1 MQRHKMVA
9 QIILLILSVVNFV
22 LAAPVLKRRIHE
34 VRVDVVD
41 IAKDMLVTTVSQKRW
56 KPSDMRSTTAVLAD
70 RANAPQNLESS
81 NFDYRLEQDLRSHD
95 PRSPMDSNPSPQ
107 RILPVGSTDLDSSH
121 PLPVDRPPPEHDH
134 NDLQF
139 DMDLNDH
146 SPPQPSQEAI
156 DGPDS
161 ESHSTGSPMYGSS
174 YHSTDSIPPYPWD
187 NEEARVLPMSPS
199 SEQSHNL
206 NPSLHSDSHTFLN
219 PFNLHSPTA
228 LSEPGP
234 DWLYS
239 PGDSVRIGSDP
250 GPPRMSSIRP
260 FLLPYSLSPPDTDDS
275 SGTYSLMDTEQSTG
289 AHFSPDSG
297 SPTWAH
303 TLPSPGSPLHDS
315 ENILSELFR
324 GSRFKRRISGS
335 RSGSVNTA
343 QRELQDNLDSSEYVS
358 DPAFPFQLPM
368 S

>member
-1 MQRHKMVA
+1 
-9 QIILLILSVVNFV
+9 
-22 LAAPVLKRRIHE
+22 

-303 TLPSPGSPLHDS
+303 TPPSPGSPLHDS

-358 DPAFPFQLPM
+358 DPAFPFQLPK